1 MSEPTSPATAS
12 DRVPLISDD
21 SAASHEP
28 LTSQQ
33 DDSQQVEY
41 RARILSFSG
50 RSSRLKGRQKD
61 AWAELGPKY
70 IIETPRAQARTSVA
84 NDATLDIAAA
94 FGREGAPTIIEI
106 GSGQGECVA
115 NAAAARPEANFLP
128 VEVYSPGIASTL
140 YRIRRMGLE
149 NVRIIQADA
158 AEVLGRYVP
167 DASAAELWIF
177 FPDPWHKSRHHKR
190 RLIQPAFPPK
200 AARVLQEGGMW
211 RLATDWLEYA
221 EQMVEVI
228 DASPY
233 FDRVPDQGRF
243 EGRVLTS
250 FERKGLEKGRV
261 ITDLT
266 YRRNSVPVSAA
277 DREAIAHEDDYV
289 RPESLGTHSVSE
301 DAQN

>member
-1 MSEPTSPATAS
+1 MSESIAPAET
-12 DRVPLISDD
+12 PD
-21 SAASHEP
+21 SA
-28 LTSQQ
+28 SQDSLIT
-33 DDSQQVEY
+33 DDMAGSSAPVTEGAPQQY

-50 RSSRLKGRQKD
+50 RSARLKGRQKE

-70 IIETPRAQARTSVA
+70 IIEPPRSIARTSVA
-84 NDATLDIAAA
+84 HDAELDIAAA
-94 FGREGAPTIIEI
+94 FGREGAPTVIEI

-115 NAAAARPEANFLP
+115 NAAASHPETNFLP

-140 YRIRRMGLE
+140 YRLRKGDIN

-158 AEVLGRYVP
+158 AEVVGRYFP
-167 DASAAELWIF
+167 QGQADELWVF
-177 FPDPWHKSRHHKR
+177 FPDPWHKSRHNKR
-190 RLIQPAFPPK
+190 RLIQPAFTPK
-200 AARVLQEGGMW
+200 AARVLKEGGTW

-233 FDRVPDQGRF
+233 FDRVEGQGRF

-266 YRRNSVPVSAA
+266 YRRNSVPVSEQ
-277 DREAIAHEDDYV
+277 DLDVIAHEDDYI
-289 RPESLGTHSVSE
+289 RPESLGAP
-301 DAQN
+301 AQD